1 MKYFYTLTLI
11 IISFSVFAQNPIEL
25 ISVGSKVN
33 TGYHEAAPI
42 ISSDGTKLY
51 FFVTNHP
58 DNTYGKEGS
67 QDIWFSERIEK
78 GEWGE
83 PVHLPKP
90 LNGHHSNQVFTIFL
104 DGRTLFIRGGK
115 SKNSKGFSF
124 VYKSG
129 NSWASTQ
136 EIKVSDFKKMNNGK
150 FYGASMDKEKKV
162 MILYFSEKDNSAIS
176 DLYISK
182 LQNDGSW
189 STPARL
195 GAPINTGRDEFAP
208 FIAPDNETMYY
219 SSSRKDIGIGGAD
232 IYKTKRLDDTWMKW
246 SKPINMK
253 APINTKGFDAYFSVD
268 ADGNIFTTSSGR
280 QIDGGSL
287 DIFTLKPKDPELK
300 FISLISN
307 KETEQTIS
315 TQVQF
320 KAERNGID
328 TTLITGDDGSFT
340 LLLKRKGNYNVSME
354 AKGFESLNQ
363 SITIP
368 SFEEDTTM
376 IIDFAL
382 KPIPAKPFISVTVYD
397 KKTNEKIDAEISY
410 RYNNNP
416 TPEIVNASEGYFET
430 EVEQKGK
437 YVYDV
442 TAQGYINTSDSIDI
456 STLSD
461 PIFAN
466 TNIYLIP
473 IEIGATVRLEHI
485 YFDFNKATL
494 KEESFKELNKV
505 VKFMED
511 NETITIEIGGH
522 TDSKGS
528 EEYNQKLSQE
538 RAESVMN
545 YLFENGI
552 YNERV
557 SAMGYGESQ
566 PETTNDTDEG
576 RAINRRVEFTIT
588 SK

>member
-11 IISFSVFAQNPIEL
+11 IFSFSVFAQNPIEL
-25 ISVGSKVN
+25 ISVGSKIN

-58 DNTYGKEGS
+58 DNTYGKDGS
-67 QDIWFSERIEK
+67 QDIWFSERINK
-78 GEWGE
+78 GEWGD

-104 DGRTLFIRGGK
+104 DGKTLFIRGGK

-124 VYKSG
+124 AHKSG
-129 NSWASTQ
+129 DSWTSIE
-136 EIKVSDFKKMNNGK
+136 EIKVNDFKKMNNGR
-150 FYGASMDKEKKV
+150 FYGASMDSDKKV
-162 MILYFSEKDNSAIS
+162 MILYFSEKENSAIS

-182 LQNDGSW
+182 LQSDGSW
-189 STPARL
+189 SSPAKL
-195 GAPINTGRDEFAP
+195 GSPINTGRDEFAP

-232 IYKTKRLDDTWMKW
+232 IYKTKRLDDTWMNW

-268 ADGNIFTTSSGR
+268 AEGNIFTTSSGR

-300 FISLISN
+300 LISVVSDE
-307 KETEQTIS
+307 ETHETII

-320 KAERNGID
+320 KAEKKGID
-328 TTLITGDDGSFT
+328 TTLTTSDDGSFT
-340 LLLKRKGNYNVSME
+340 LLLKRKGNYIVSME
-354 AKGFESLNQ
+354 SNGFEPKNQ
-363 SITIP
+363 SISIP
-368 SFEEDTTM
+368 PFEEDTTM
-376 IIDFAL
+376 IFDFTL
-382 KPIPAKPFISVTVYD
+382 KPIPAKSFISVTVYD
-397 KKTNEKIDAEISY
+397 KKTKEKIDAEISY
-410 RYNNNP
+410 RFNNNSI
-416 TPEIVNASEGYFET
+416 PEIVNTNEGYFEA
-430 EVEQKGK
+430 EIEQKGK
-437 YVYDV
+437 YVFDV
-442 TAQGYINTSDSIDI
+442 NAQGYINTSDSIDI

-466 TNIYLIP
+466 TDIYLTP
-473 IEIGATVRLEHI
+473 IEIGTTVRLEHI
-485 YFDFNKATL
+485 YFDFDRATL

-528 EEYNQKLSQE
+528 EEYNQRLSQE

-566 PETTNDTDEG
+566 PETTNETDEG
-576 RAINRRVEFTIT
+576 RAINRRVVFTIT

>member
-11 IISFSVFAQNPIEL
+11 IFSFSVFAQNPIEL
-25 ISVGSKVN
+25 ISVGSKIN

-58 DNTYGKEGS
+58 DNTYGKDGS
-67 QDIWFSERIEK
+67 QDIWFSERINK
-78 GEWGE
+78 GEWGD

-104 DGRTLFIRGGK
+104 DGKTLFIRGGK

-124 VYKSG
+124 AHKSG
-129 NSWASTQ
+129 DSWTSIE
-136 EIKVSDFKKMNNGK
+136 EIKVNDFKKMNNGR
-150 FYGASMDKEKKV
+150 FYGASMDSDKKV
-162 MILYFSEKDNSAIS
+162 MILYFSEKENSAIS

-182 LQNDGSW
+182 LQSDGSW
-189 STPARL
+189 SSPAKL
-195 GAPINTGRDEFAP
+195 GSPINTGRDEFAP

-232 IYKTKRLDDTWMKW
+232 IYKTKRLDDTWMNW

-268 ADGNIFTTSSGR
+268 AEGNIFTTSSGR

-300 FISLISN
+300 LISVVSDE
-307 KETEQTIS
+307 ETHETII

-320 KAERNGID
+320 KAEKKGID
-328 TTLITGDDGSFT
+328 TTLTTSDDGSFI
-340 LLLKRKGNYNVSME
+340 LLLKRKGNYIVSME
-354 AKGFESLNQ
+354 SNGFEPKNQ
-363 SITIP
+363 SISIP
-368 SFEEDTTM
+368 PFEEDTTM
-376 IIDFAL
+376 IFDFTL
-382 KPIPAKPFISVTVYD
+382 KPIPAKSFISVTVYD
-397 KKTNEKIDAEISY
+397 KKTKEKIDAEISY
-410 RYNNNP
+410 RFNNNSI
-416 TPEIVNASEGYFET
+416 PEIVNTNEGYFEA
-430 EVEQKGK
+430 EIEQKGK
-437 YVYDV
+437 YVFDV
-442 TAQGYINTSDSIDI
+442 NAQGYINTSDSIDI

-466 TNIYLIP
+466 TDIYLTP
-473 IEIGATVRLEHI
+473 IEIGTTVRLEHI
-485 YFDFNKATL
+485 YFDFDRATL

-528 EEYNQKLSQE
+528 EEYNQRLSQE

-566 PETTNDTDEG
+566 PETTNETDEG
-576 RAINRRVEFTIT
+576 RAINRRVVFTIT